1 MTKKLAGFSNRN
13 SLVRNLLVFFL
24 LATLLLSSCVNSK
37 EASTAVEPPA
47 TTKTKP
53 TLAPTK
59 TPDKTLKA
67 EKTQDPESCDDDFQN
82 NTPTPTLDFG
92 SRMNLG
98 IVTQEAA
105 FITTHE
111 PSNAQYRYKY
121 ASVSFFIPFDEQSM
135 TRLNLDDLEDNGFS
149 NSDIIID
156 HSTGSGGTFVDFY
169 PINGATYYFSDL
181 HGMSYDSCMEHF
193 PFSNMDPDIYNDQSW
208 KTTSQRDF
216 CVLTSDGRLSIL
228 RYVQDTS
235 IPKDWGHVYLELV
248 VTTYNQIVP
257 EVLTP

>member
-1 MTKKLAGFSNRN
+1 MSKKLAGFSNRN
-13 SLVRNLLVFFL
+13 SLVRNLLLFFL
-24 LATLLLSSCVNSK
+24 LATVFLSSCVNSK
-37 EASTAVEPPA
+37 EASTADKTPT
-47 TTKTKP
+47 TTKTNP
-53 TLAPTK
+53 TPTSTK
-59 TPDKTLKA
+59 TPEITLKA
-67 EKTQDPESCDDDFQN
+67 EKTLETD
-82 NTPTPTLDFG
+82 NTPTITPTSIDEMGYYFNF
-92 SRMNLG
+92 R
-98 IVTQEAA
+98 IITQDAA
-105 FITTHE
+105 NITTHE
-111 PSNAQYRYKY
+111 PPNNKYLYKY
-121 ASVSFFIPFDEQSM
+121 ANVSFLIPFREATAIRM
-135 TRLNLDDLEDNGFS
+135 NLDNLEDNSFKD
-149 NSDIIID
+149 SDIVIYKT
-156 HSTGSGGTFVDFY
+156 TGSGGTFVDFY

-228 RYVQDTS
+228 RYVQDTY